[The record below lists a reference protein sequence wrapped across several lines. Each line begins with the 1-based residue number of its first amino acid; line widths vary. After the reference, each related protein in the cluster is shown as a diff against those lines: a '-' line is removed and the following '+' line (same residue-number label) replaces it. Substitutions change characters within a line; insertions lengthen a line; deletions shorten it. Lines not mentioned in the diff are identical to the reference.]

1 MGRHGSRELFSTIVY
16 GPKGSIR
23 IVDDQ
28 VSEQAEKVPT
38 LTLFEDQ
45 NGKLER
51 VDLPFESVP
60 HEFVPQMQNFVRAI
74 HGLEPPINSSIQA
87 VQLMEMLDAIYH
99 SSLTGNEVRF
109 G

>member
-1 MGRHGSRELFSTIVY
+1 MGRGGSRELFSTIVY

-28 VSEQAEKVPT
+28 VSEQAKKVPS

>member
-1 MGRHGSRELFSTIVY
+1 MKPLVMVVLLALLAAPAFAQV
-16 GPKGSIR
+16 GPS
-23 IVDDQ
+23 
-28 VSEQAEKVPT
+28 VPT
-38 LTLFEDQ
+38 
-45 NGKLER
+45 
-51 VDLPFESVP
+51 LPFESVP